1 MALADLALRH
11 LTQPWI
17 RCSASSENR
26 TAPPELLLR
35 WLSRRLARAEKTVS
49 SRPENEATRLTVV
62 EAGGT
67 LVSTSASWVSE
78 R

>member
-1 MALADLALRH
+1 M
-11 LTQPWI
+11 
-17 RCSASSENR
+17 
-26 TAPPELLLR
+26 LLR
-35 WLSRRLARAEKTVS
+35 RLSRRLACAEKTVS